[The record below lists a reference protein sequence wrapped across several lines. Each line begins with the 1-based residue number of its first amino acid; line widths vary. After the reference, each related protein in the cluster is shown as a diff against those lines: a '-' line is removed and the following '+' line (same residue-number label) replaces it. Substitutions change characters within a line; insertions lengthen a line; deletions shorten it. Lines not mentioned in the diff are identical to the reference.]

1 MRVPRGLFPISLL
14 MFVTVQAQ
22 IRVIDDLG
30 RTITLSAPARRVVSL
45 APSLTES
52 LFAIGAG
59 GQVAGITTFCNYPD
73 GTRVLPRVGGMTNP
87 SIERIVSLSPDL
99 VLVSIEGNTRA
110 DFTRITTLAIPVYV
124 SNPRTLMGIYRSL
137 TDLGSLTGRS
147 DEAQRLVDSLKHKEE
162 MLRSMVSRTPVS
174 TLFLISLHPL
184 IVAGKNT
191 LLNELL
197 ALAGA
202 RNIAADLE
210 GNYPAISREAILAEN
225 PDVLFMTADLAGDTE
240 HLISLFPEW
249 SQLNAIRQKKVYRL
263 DTDIVSRPGPRA
275 LLGLELVLACLHGGT
290 Q

>member
-1 MRVPRGLFPISLL
+1 MRVPRRFFPIILL
-14 MFVTVQAQ
+14 IFVPVVAQ
-22 IRVIDDLG
+22 IRVTDDLG
-30 RTITLSAPARRVVSL
+30 RTVTLSAPARRVVSL

-59 GQVAGITTFCNYPD
+59 AQVAGITTFCNYPE
-73 GTRVLPRVGGMTNP
+73 GTRTLPRVGGMTNP

-99 VLVSIEGNTRA
+99 VVVSMEGNTRA
-110 DFTRITTLAIPVYV
+110 DFTRLTELAIPVYA
-124 SNPRTLMGIYRSL
+124 SNPRTLAGIYRSL
-137 TDLGSLTGRS
+137 ADLGSLTGRS
-147 DEAQRLVDSLKHKEE
+147 VEARRLVDSLKQKEDTLCSE
-162 MLRSMVSRTPVS
+162 VSRTPVS
-174 TLFLISLHPL
+174 TLFLLSLQPL
-184 IVAGKNT
+184 IAVGKNT

-197 ALAGA
+197 TLAGA
-202 RNIAADLE
+202 RNIATGLE

-249 SQLNAIRQKKVYRL
+249 SQLRAIRERRVYEL

-275 LLGLELVLACLHGGT
+275 LLGLELLIERLHGGT